1 MGAFGAY
8 RERIE
13 GFGFKIMQIYIIS
26 RCSILVYISLS
37 IFFIITPLTAL
48 LTQGVSVALSS
59 TFVTSVTVKTLS

>member
-26 RCSILVYISLS
+26 RGSILVYISLS

-48 LTQGVSVALSS
+48 LTQGVLWH
-59 TFVTSVTVKTLS
+59 